1 LFLFNVA
8 TIELLKV
15 KFQLFRENIRLN
27 IKYNKIILS
36 ILKYMMKYDT
46 NYIKMKINEGQQL
59 SR

>member
-15 KFQLFRENIRLN
+15 KFQLFTENIRLD
-27 IKYNKIILS
+27 IKYNQIILS
-36 ILKYMMKYDT
+36 ILKYNMT
-46 NYIKMKINEGQQL
+46 QITSKMKINEGQQL